1 MLSGLFFKYRLP
13 YPAVLTA
20 ALAVIVAA
28 LLACGG
34 DAEPSTPPQAPETP
48 TVAPTSR
55 PAVSAT
61 VNPGPRPTDVPSA
74 STAPSATDTPASEPT
89 TVPSAPTLA
98 PPTEEELGGGSPEL
112 FVQVFDQGREGSS
125 FRPTSEFAAAAQPLA
140 EGEKLKVGIIFVG
153 SQRDL
158 GWNQASASGA
168 DYLEQVFSDVEVL
181 RAENIPETVAVQ
193 AVAEQMIQDGAT
205 IVIPTSF
212 GYSDPI
218 KAIIDKHPE
227 VMFLHLGDLE
237 IFENYGSFFANIWQL
252 EYAAG
257 RAAGSSTTSN
267 KLGFIAAFPIP
278 SSLLNINAFHLG
290 AQSVNPDVETTVVFT
305 SDWCDPGKQVTAVK
319 TMTDVGVDALS
330 LQQDC
335 TKTVVEAA
343 ERAGAWVTGFHY
355 DASAA
360 APNYWITGA
369 TWNWGPIMAQVVHE
383 IRTGVYRSSVK
394 LAGIE
399 AGWAKLA
406 PLGGGVSDETRQM
419 VLDTVEGLRDGS
431 ISPFTGP
438 IYDQDGGVRIAEGE
452 TATDEYLQGVDWL
465 AQGIVG
471 RTN

>member
-1 MLSGLFFKYRLP
+1 MLSGLLTKLRLHTT
-13 YPAVLTA
+13 PAVLTA
-20 ALAVIVAA
+20 SLAVLVVT

-34 DAEPSTPPQAPETP
+34 ET
-48 TVAPTSR
+48 APT
-55 PAVSAT
+55 AT
-61 VNPGPRPTDVPSA
+61 
-74 STAPSATDTPASEPT
+74 
-89 TVPSAPTLA
+89 SAPLA
-98 PPTEEELGGGSPEL
+98 PPPTATAVPPGFVPDLALPSKELLGGGSPQK
-112 FVQVFDQGREGSS
+112 FIQVFDEGRANSS
-125 FRPTSEFAAAAQPLA
+125 FRPTGEFAAAAKPLA

-158 GWNQASASGA
+158 GWNQAAAAGA
-168 DYLEQVFSDVEVL
+168 DYVEQTLPDIEVI
-181 RAENIPETVAVQ
+181 RAENIPETVEVQ
-193 AVAEQMIQDGAT
+193 AVAEQMIRDGAT

-212 GYSDPI
+212 GYSDPT
-218 KAIIDKHPE
+218 KAILEKHPE
-227 VMFLHLGDLE
+227 IVFLHLGDLE
-237 IFENYGSFFANIWQL
+237 IYENYGSFFANIWQL

-257 RAAGSSTTSN
+257 RAAGKTTKSN

-278 SSLLNINAFHLG
+278 SSMLNINAFHLG

-319 TMTDVGVDALS
+319 TMTDAGVDVLS

-335 TKTVVEAA
+335 TKTVIEAA
-343 ERAGAWVTGFHY
+343 ERAGVWVTGFHY

-369 TWNWGPIMAQVVHE
+369 TWNWGPIMAQVIHE
-383 IRTGVYRSSVK
+383 IRTGVYQSSVK

-406 PLGGGVSDETRQM
+406 PFGESVPEETQKL
-419 VLDTVEGLRDGS
+419 VLDAVEGLRDGS

-438 IYDQDGGVRIAEGE
+438 IYDQDGEIRIAEGE

-465 AQGIVG
+465 VQGVVG

>member
-1 MLSGLFFKYRLP
+1 MLSGRSTRKRLP
-13 YPAVLTA
+13 IIPSVLTA
-20 ALAVIVAA
+20 ILTVLVAA
-28 LLACGG
+28 MLACGE
-34 DAEPSTPPQAPETP
+34 AEPTAPPAAEFSLP
-48 TVAPTSR
+48 TV
-55 PAVSAT
+55 
-61 VNPGPRPTDVPSA
+61 
-74 STAPSATDTPASEPT
+74 EQ
-89 TVPSAPTLA
+89 
-98 PPTEEELGGGSPEL
+98 LGGGSPDKFIE
-112 FVQVFDQGREGSS
+112 VFDQGRAASS
-125 FRPTSEFAAAAQPLA
+125 FRPTGEFALAAEPLA

-158 GWNQASASGA
+158 GWNQAAASGA
-168 DYLEQVFSDVEVL
+168 DYVEQVLPDVEIL
-181 RAENIPETVAVQ
+181 RAENVPETVEVQ
-193 AVAEQMIQDGAT
+193 AVAEQMIAQGAT

-212 GYSDPI
+212 GYSDPT
-218 KAIIDKHPE
+218 KAILEKHPE

-257 RAAGSSTTSN
+257 RAAGQTTKSN

-305 SDWCDPGKQVTAVK
+305 SDWCDPAKQVTAVS
-319 TMTDVGVDALS
+319 TMTDVGVDVLS

-335 TKTVVEAA
+335 TKTVIEAA
-343 ERAGAWVTGFHY
+343 ERAGVWVTGFHY

-369 TWNWGPIMAQVVHE
+369 TWNWGPVMAQIIHE
-383 IRTGVYRSSVK
+383 IRTGVYQSSVK

-399 AGWAKLA
+399 AGWARFA
-406 PLGGGVSDETRQM
+406 PFGSQVPGDTRQL

-431 ISPFTGP
+431 IQPFTGP
-438 IYDQDGGVRIAEGE
+438 IYDQDGTVRIAEGE
-452 TATDEYLQGVDWL
+452 VATDEYLQGVDWL
-465 AQGIVG
+465 VQGVVG

>member
-1 MLSGLFFKYRLP
+1 MAL
-13 YPAVLTA
+13 
-20 ALAVIVAA
+20 LAVSVAA

-34 DAEPSTPPQAPETP
+34 EAQPTATSAPLAPPP
-48 TVAPTSR
+48 TAT
-55 PAVSAT
+55 AVP
-61 VNPGPRPTDVPSA
+61 PGFVPDLPLPSA
-74 STAPSATDTPASEPT
+74 SA
-89 TVPSAPTLA
+89 
-98 PPTEEELGGGSPEL
+98 LGGGSPQK
-112 FVQVFDQGREGSS
+112 FIQVFDEGRTSSS
-125 FRPTSEFAAAAQPLA
+125 FRPTGEFAIAARPLA

-158 GWNQASASGA
+158 GWNQAAAAGV
-168 DYLEQVFSDVEVL
+168 DYVEQILPNVEII
-181 RAENIPETVAVQ
+181 RAENITETAEVQ
-193 AVAEQMIQDGAT
+193 AVAEQMIRDGAA

-212 GYSDPI
+212 GYSGPI
-218 KAIIDKHPE
+218 KAILDKHPE

-237 IFENYGSFFANIWQL
+237 IYENYGSFFANIWQL

-257 RAAGSSTTSN
+257 RAAGKTTTSN

-278 SSLLNINAFHLG
+278 PTLLNINAFHLG

-305 SDWCDPGKQVTAVK
+305 SDWCDPGKQVTAVS
-319 TMTDVGVDALS
+319 TMTDAGVDVLS
-330 LQQDC
+330 LHQDC

-343 ERAGAWVTGFHY
+343 ERAEVWVTGFHY

-369 TWNWGPIMAQVVHE
+369 AWNWGPIMAQVIHE
-383 IRTGVYRSSVK
+383 IRTGVYQSSVK

-406 PLGGGVSDETRQM
+406 SFGGSVPEETRTL

-431 ISPFTGP
+431 VSPFTGP
-438 IYDQDGGVRIAEGE
+438 ISGQDGEIRIAEGE
-452 TATDEYLQGVDWL
+452 TATDEYLQGIDWL
-465 AQGIVG
+465 VQGVAG

>member
-1 MLSGLFFKYRLP
+1 MIAVLSGLIDKTRIIH
-13 YPAVLTA
+13 PAVLA
-20 ALAVIVAA
+20 ALLVVLVAA
-28 LLACGG
+28 LLACE
-34 DAEPSTPPQAPETP
+34 AEEHAETP
-48 TVAPTSR
+48 V
-55 PAVSAT
+55 
-61 VNPGPRPTDVPSA
+61 PGA
-74 STAPSATDTPASEPT
+74 AATPAELPLPT
-89 TVPSAPTLA
+89 ADQ
-98 PPTEEELGGGSPEL
+98 LGGGSPDL
-112 FVQVFDQGREGSS
+112 FIQVFDEGRAGSS
-125 FRPTSEFAAAAQPLA
+125 FRPTGEFAAAAQQLA

-153 SQRDL
+153 SQQDL

-168 DYLEQVFSDVEVL
+168 DYLAQVMPDVEVL
-181 RAENIPETVAVQ
+181 RAENIPETAEVQ
-193 AVAEQMIQDGAT
+193 AVAEQMIEQGAT
-205 IVIPTSF
+205 IIIPTSF

-218 KAIIDKHPE
+218 KQIIDKHPE

-257 RAAGSSTTSN
+257 RAAGTVTESN

-290 AQSVNPDVETTVVFT
+290 AKSVNPDVETTVVFT
-305 SDWCDPGKQVTAVK
+305 SDWCDPAKQVTAVN
-319 TMTDVGVDALS
+319 TMTDAGVDVLS

-343 ERAGAWVTGFHY
+343 EREGVWVTGFHY

-360 APNYWITGA
+360 APNRWITGA
-369 TWNWGPIMAQVVHE
+369 TWNWGPIMAQVVQE

-394 LAGIE
+394 LAGID
-399 AGWAKLA
+399 AGWARLA
-406 PLGGGVSDETRQM
+406 PFGAGVDDETRQL

-431 ISPFTGP
+431 IQPFTGP
-438 IYDQDGGVRIAEGE
+438 IYDQDGEARIAEGE
-452 TATDEYLQGVDWL
+452 IATDEYLQGVDWL

>member
-1 MLSGLFFKYRLP
+1 MSALLSGLFTKKRLP
-13 YPAVLTA
+13 IPAVLTA
-20 ALAVIVAA
+20 VLAVLVAA
-28 LLACGG
+28 MLACG
-34 DAEPSTPPQAPETP
+34 EVQP
-48 TVAPTSR
+48 TA
-55 PAVSAT
+55 
-61 VNPGPRPTDVPSA
+61 
-74 STAPSATDTPASEPT
+74 TPAPQ
-89 TVPSAPTLA
+89 SAPLTA
-98 PPTEEELGGGSPEL
+98 GFASPATEQLGGGSIQEFL
-112 FVQVFDQGREGSS
+112 QVFDDGRAGSS
-125 FRPTSEFAAAAQPLA
+125 FRTTSEFAAAARPLA
-140 EGEKLKVGIIFVG
+140 EGEKLKVGVIFVG

-158 GWNQASASGA
+158 GWNQAAAAGA
-168 DYLEQVFSDVEVL
+168 DYVEQTLPNVEVL
-181 RAENIPETVAVQ
+181 RAENIPETVEVQ
-193 AVAEQMIQDGAT
+193 AVAEQMIRDGAT

-212 GYSDPI
+212 GYSDPT
-218 KAIIDKHPE
+218 KAIIERHPE

-257 RAAGSSTTSN
+257 RAAGMTTQSN

-278 SSLLNINAFHLG
+278 PSLLNINAFHLG

-305 SDWCDPGKQVTAVK
+305 SDWCDPAKQVTAVQ
-319 TMTDVGVDALS
+319 TMTDAGVDVLS

-343 ERAGAWVTGFHY
+343 ERAGVWVTGFHY

-369 TWNWGPIMAQVVHE
+369 TWNWGPIMAQIIHE
-383 IRTGVYRSSVK
+383 IRTGVYRSSVM

-406 PLGGGVSDETRQM
+406 PFGDSVPEETRQL

-431 ISPFTGP
+431 IQPFTGP
-438 IYDQDGGVRIAEGE
+438 VYDQDGEARIAEGVV
-452 TATDEYLQGVDWL
+452 ATDEYLQGVDWL
-465 AQGIVG
+465 VQGVVG

>member
-1 MLSGLFFKYRLP
+1 MLLSGLFAKIRCH

-20 ALAVIVAA
+20 ALAVMVAA
-28 LLACGG
+28 LLACG
-34 DAEPSTPPQAPETP
+34 AESPTATP
-48 TVAPTSR
+48 TIESPAPAELSL
-55 PAVSAT
+55 
-61 VNPGPRPTDVPSA
+61 PTM
-74 STAPSATDTPASEPT
+74 EQ
-89 TVPSAPTLA
+89 
-98 PPTEEELGGGSPEL
+98 LGGGSPDE
-112 FVQVFDQGREGSS
+112 FIRVFDEGRAASS
-125 FRPTSEFAAAAQPLA
+125 FRPTADFAAAAKPLA
-140 EGEKLKVGIIFVG
+140 EGERLKVGIIFVG

-158 GWNQASASGA
+158 GWNQAAAAGA
-168 DYLEQVFSDVEVL
+168 DYVEQALPDVEIV
-181 RAENIPETVAVQ
+181 RAENVPETVEVQ
-193 AVAEQMIQDGAT
+193 AVAEQMIRDGAS

-212 GYSDPI
+212 GHSGPV

-257 RAAGSSTTSN
+257 RAAGTVTKSN

-278 SSLLNINAFHLG
+278 PSLLNINAFHLG
-290 AQSVNPDVETTVVFT
+290 AQSVNPEVETTVVFT
-305 SDWCDPGKQVTAVK
+305 GDWCDPAKQVTAVN
-319 TMTDVGVDALS
+319 TMTDAGVDALS

-343 ERAGAWVTGFHY
+343 ERAGVWVTGFHH

-369 TWNWGPIMAQVVHE
+369 TWNWGPIMAQAIHE

-406 PLGGGVSDETRQM
+406 PFGGQVDGETRQL

-431 ISPFTGP
+431 IRPFTGP
-438 IYDQDGGVRIAEGE
+438 IYDQDGGIRIAEGE
-452 TATDEYLQGVDWL
+452 TATDQYLQGVDWL
-465 AQGIVG
+465 VQGVVG

>member
-1 MLSGLFFKYRLP
+1 MSAVLSGLFTKIRLP
-13 YPAVLTA
+13 ITAVLTV
-20 ALAVIVAA
+20 ALAVLVAA
-28 LLACGG
+28 MLACG
-34 DAEPSTPPQAPETP
+34 ESETP
-48 TVAPTSR
+48 TPTSAPIAPAPTATSAP
-55 PAVSAT
+55 PA
-61 VNPGPRPTDVPSA
+61 PA
-74 STAPSATDTPASEPT
+74 SLAAPSME
-89 TVPSAPTLA
+89 L
-98 PPTEEELGGGSPEL
+98 LGGGSPDE
-112 FVQVFDQGREGSS
+112 FMEVFEQGRANSS
-125 FRPTSEFAAAAQPLA
+125 FRPTGDFAAAARPLA

-158 GWNQASASGA
+158 GWNQAAASGA
-168 DYLEQVFSDVEVL
+168 DYLEQVFPDVEVL
-181 RAENIPETVAVQ
+181 RAENVPETVEVQ
-193 AVAEQMIQDGAT
+193 AVAEQMIRDGAT

-212 GYSDPI
+212 GYSDPT
-218 KAIIDKHPE
+218 KAIIEKHPE
-227 VMFLHLGDLE
+227 IMFLHLGDLE

-257 RAAGSSTTSN
+257 RAAGKVTKSN

-305 SDWCDPGKQVTAVK
+305 SDWCDPAKQVTAVN
-319 TMTDVGVDALS
+319 TMTDAGVDVLS

-343 ERAGAWVTGFHY
+343 ERAEVWVTGFHY

-369 TWNWGPIMAQVVHE
+369 TWNWGPIMAQIIHE

-406 PLGGGVSDETRQM
+406 PFGGSVDDETRQL
-419 VLDTVEGLRDGS
+419 VLDTVEGLRDRI

-438 IYDQDGGVRIAEGE
+438 IYDQDGGVRIADGE

>member
-1 MLSGLFFKYRLP
+1 MRDLLSGLFAKLRLSNL
-13 YPAVLTA
+13 AVLTA
-20 ALAVIVAA
+20 VLAVLAVLVAA
-28 LLACGG
+28 AIACGV
-34 DAEPSTPPQAPETP
+34 ETQD
-48 TVAPTSR
+48 T
-55 PAVSAT
+55 
-61 VNPGPRPTDVPSA
+61 
-74 STAPSATDTPASEPT
+74 TAPSAPDLAA
-89 TVPSAPTLA
+89 PSV
-98 PPTEEELGGGSPEL
+98 EQLGGGSPDKFIE
-112 FVQVFDQGREGSS
+112 VFEEGRAGSS
-125 FRPTSEFAAAAQPLA
+125 FRPTADFAAAAKPPG
-140 EGEKLKVGIIFVG
+140 EGEKLKLGIIFVG

-158 GWNQASASGA
+158 GWNQAASAGA
-168 DYLEQVFSDVEVL
+168 DYVEQVFPDIEVL
-181 RAENIPETVAVQ
+181 RAENIPETVEVQ
-193 AVAEQMIQDGAT
+193 AVAEQMIDQGAT

-212 GYSDPI
+212 GHSDPT
-218 KAIIDKHPE
+218 KAIIEKHPE

-257 RAAGSSTTSN
+257 RAAGKTTQSN

-278 SSLLNINAFHLG
+278 SSMLNINAFHLG

-305 SDWCDPGKQVTAVK
+305 SDWCDPAKQVTAVS
-319 TMTDVGVDALS
+319 TMTDAGVDVLS

-343 ERAGAWVTGFHY
+343 ERAGVWVTGFHY

-369 TWNWGPIMAQVVHE
+369 TWNWGPIMAQIIQE
-383 IRTGVYRSSVK
+383 IRTGVYKSSVK

-406 PLGGGVSDETRQM
+406 PFGAGVPEETRTL

-431 ISPFTGP
+431 IQPFTGP
-438 IYDQDGGVRIAEGE
+438 IYDQDGTVRIAAGE

-465 AQGIVG
+465 AQGVVG

>member
-1 MLSGLFFKYRLP
+1 MCAVLSGLFTKIRLP
-13 YPAVLTA
+13 IPAVLTV
-20 ALAVIVAA
+20 ALAVLVAA
-28 LLACGG
+28 MLACG
-34 DAEPSTPPQAPETP
+34 ESETP
-48 TVAPTSR
+48 TPTSAPPALAPT
-55 PAVSAT
+55 A
-61 VNPGPRPTDVPSA
+61 
-74 STAPSATDTPASEPT
+74 
-89 TVPSAPTLA
+89 TLA
-98 PPTEEELGGGSPEL
+98 PPAPASLAAPSMELLGGGSPDE
-112 FVQVFDQGREGSS
+112 FMEVFEQGRANSS
-125 FRPTSEFAAAAQPLA
+125 FRPTGDFAAAARPLA

-158 GWNQASASGA
+158 GWNQAAASGA
-168 DYLEQVFSDVEVL
+168 DYLEQVFPDVEVL
-181 RAENIPETVAVQ
+181 RAENVPETVEVQ
-193 AVAEQMIQDGAT
+193 AVAEQMIRDGAT

-212 GYSDPI
+212 GYSDPT
-218 KAIIDKHPE
+218 KAIIEKHPE
-227 VMFLHLGDLE
+227 IMFLHLGDLE

-257 RAAGSSTTSN
+257 RAAGKVTKSN

-290 AQSVNPDVETTVVFT
+290 AQSINPNVETTVVFT
-305 SDWCDPGKQVTAVK
+305 SDWCDPAKQVTAVN
-319 TMTDVGVDALS
+319 TMTDAGVDVLS

-343 ERAGAWVTGFHY
+343 ERAEVWVTGFHY

-369 TWNWGPIMAQVVHE
+369 TWNWGPIMAQIIHE

-406 PLGGGVSDETRQM
+406 PFGGSVDDETRQL

-438 IYDQDGGVRIAEGE
+438 IYDQDGGVRIADGE

>member
-1 MLSGLFFKYRLP
+1 MLSGQFAKFRFP
-13 YPAVLTA
+13 SIPAVLTA
-20 ALAVIVAA
+20 SLAVLFAA
-28 LLACGG
+28 MLACGE
-34 DAEPSTPPQAPETP
+34 AQP
-48 TVAPTSR
+48 T
-55 PAVSAT
+55 AT
-61 VNPGPRPTDVPSA
+61 
-74 STAPSATDTPASEPT
+74 
-89 TVPSAPTLA
+89 SAPLA
-98 PPTEEELGGGSPEL
+98 PPPTATAVPPGYVPELALPSMEQLGGGSAQK
-112 FVQVFDQGREGSS
+112 FIDVFDDGRANSA
-125 FRPTSEFAAAAQPLA
+125 FRPTGEFAAAAKPLA

-158 GWNQASASGA
+158 GWNQAAAAGA
-168 DYLEQVFSDVEVL
+168 DYVEQTLPNIEIL
-181 RAENIPETVAVQ
+181 RAEGIPETAEVQ
-193 AVAEQMIQDGAT
+193 RVAEQMIRDGAT

-212 GYSDPI
+212 GYSDPT
-218 KAIIDKHPE
+218 KAILDKHPE
-227 VMFLHLGDLE
+227 IVFLHLGDLE
-237 IFENYGSFFANIWQL
+237 IYENYGSFFANIWQL

-257 RAAGSSTTSN
+257 RAAGKTTKSN

-278 SSLLNINAFHLG
+278 SSMLNINAFHLG

-305 SDWCDPGKQVTAVK
+305 GDWCDPGKQVTAVK
-319 TMTDVGVDALS
+319 TMTDAGVDVLS

-343 ERAGAWVTGFHY
+343 ERAEVWVTGFHY

-369 TWNWGPIMAQVVHE
+369 TWNWGPIMAQIIHE
-383 IRTGVYRSSVK
+383 IRTGVYQSSVK

-406 PLGGGVSDETRQM
+406 SFGSGVPDETKQL

-431 ISPFTGP
+431 VSPFTGP
-438 IYDQDGGVRIAEGE
+438 IYDQDGEIRIAESE
-452 TATDEYLQGVDWL
+452 TATNEYLQGVDWL

>member
-1 MLSGLFFKYRLP
+1 MLSGLFTKIRLP
-13 YPAVLTA
+13 IPAVLTV
-20 ALAVIVAA
+20 ALAVLVVAM
-28 LLACGG
+28 LACGESE
-34 DAEPSTPPQAPETP
+34 DP
-48 TVAPTSR
+48 T
-55 PAVSAT
+55 
-61 VNPGPRPTDVPSA
+61 
-74 STAPSATDTPASEPT
+74 
-89 TVPSAPTLA
+89 PTLA
-98 PPTEEELGGGSPEL
+98 PPALAPTATLAPPAPASLAAPSMELLGGGSPDE
-112 FVQVFDQGREGSS
+112 FMEVFEQGRANSS
-125 FRPTSEFAAAAQPLA
+125 FRPTGDFAAAARPLA

-158 GWNQASASGA
+158 GWNQAAASGA
-168 DYLEQVFSDVEVL
+168 DYLEQVFPDVEVL
-181 RAENIPETVAVQ
+181 RAENVPETVEVQ
-193 AVAEQMIQDGAT
+193 AVAEQMIRDGAT

-212 GYSDPI
+212 GYSDPT
-218 KAIIDKHPE
+218 KAIIEKHPE
-227 VMFLHLGDLE
+227 IMFLHLGDLE

-257 RAAGSSTTSN
+257 RAAGKVTKSN

-305 SDWCDPGKQVTAVK
+305 SDWCDPAKQVTAVN
-319 TMTDVGVDALS
+319 TMTDAGVDVLS

-343 ERAGAWVTGFHY
+343 ERAEVWVTGFHY

-369 TWNWGPIMAQVVHE
+369 TWNWGPIMAQIIHE

-399 AGWAKLA
+399 AGWARLA
-406 PLGGGVSDETRQM
+406 PFGGSVDDETRQL

-438 IYDQDGGVRIAEGE
+438 IYDQDGGVRIADGE

>member
-1 MLSGLFFKYRLP
+1 MLSGLLTKLWLHTT
-13 YPAVLTA
+13 PAVLTA
-20 ALAVIVAA
+20 SLAVLVVT

-34 DAEPSTPPQAPETP
+34 ET
-48 TVAPTSR
+48 APT
-55 PAVSAT
+55 AT
-61 VNPGPRPTDVPSA
+61 
-74 STAPSATDTPASEPT
+74 
-89 TVPSAPTLA
+89 SAPLA
-98 PPTEEELGGGSPEL
+98 PPPTATAVPPGFVPDLALPSKELLGGGSPQK
-112 FVQVFDQGREGSS
+112 FIQVFDEGRANSS
-125 FRPTSEFAAAAQPLA
+125 FRPTGEFAAAAKPLA

-158 GWNQASASGA
+158 GWNQAAAAGA
-168 DYLEQVFSDVEVL
+168 DYVEQTLPDIEVI
-181 RAENIPETVAVQ
+181 RAENIPETVEVQ
-193 AVAEQMIQDGAT
+193 AVAEQMIRDGAT

-212 GYSDPI
+212 GYSDPT
-218 KAIIDKHPE
+218 KAILEKHPE
-227 VMFLHLGDLE
+227 IVFLHLGDLE
-237 IFENYGSFFANIWQL
+237 IYENYGSFFANIWQL

-257 RAAGSSTTSN
+257 RAAGKTTKSN

-278 SSLLNINAFHLG
+278 SSMLNINAFHLG

-319 TMTDVGVDALS
+319 TMTDAGVDVLS

-335 TKTVVEAA
+335 TKTVIEAA
-343 ERAGAWVTGFHY
+343 ERAGVWVTGFHY

-369 TWNWGPIMAQVVHE
+369 TWNWGPIMAQVIHE
-383 IRTGVYRSSVK
+383 IRTGVYQSSVK

-406 PLGGGVSDETRQM
+406 PFGESVPEETQKL
-419 VLDTVEGLRDGS
+419 VLDSVEGLRDGS

-438 IYDQDGGVRIAEGE
+438 IYDQDGEIRIAEGE

-465 AQGIVG
+465 VQGVVG

>member
-1 MLSGLFFKYRLP
+1 MLSGLFTKLTIP
-13 YPAVLTA
+13 IPAVLAA
-20 ALAVIVAA
+20 ALTVLVAA
-28 LLACGG
+28 MMACGG
-34 DAEPSTPPQAPETP
+34 EA
-48 TVAPTSR
+48 APT
-55 PAVSAT
+55 AT
-61 VNPGPRPTDVPSA
+61 
-74 STAPSATDTPASEPT
+74 
-89 TVPSAPTLA
+89 SAPLVP
-98 PPTEEELGGGSPEL
+98 PPTATAVPPGFIPELALPSKDLLGGGSPQK
-112 FVQVFDQGREGSS
+112 FIQVFDEGRASSS
-125 FRPTSEFAAAAQPLA
+125 FRPTGEFAAAAKPLS

-158 GWNQASASGA
+158 GWNQAAAAGA
-168 DYLEQVFSDVEVL
+168 NYVEQTLPDVEVI
-181 RAENIPETVAVQ
+181 RAENIPETAEVQ
-193 AVAEQMIQDGAT
+193 AVAEQMIRDGAT

-212 GYSDPI
+212 GYSDPT
-218 KAIIDKHPE
+218 KAILEKHPE
-227 VMFLHLGDLE
+227 TVFLHLGDLE
-237 IFENYGSFFANIWQL
+237 IYENYGSFFANIWQP

-257 RAAGSSTTSN
+257 RAAGKTTKSN

-278 SSLLNINAFHLG
+278 SSMLNINAFHLG

-319 TMTDVGVDALS
+319 TMTDAGVDVLS

-335 TKTVVEAA
+335 TKTVIEAA
-343 ERAGAWVTGFHY
+343 ERAEVWVTGFHY

-369 TWNWGPIMAQVVHE
+369 TWNWGPIMAQVIHE
-383 IRTGVYRSSVK
+383 IRTGVYQSSVK

-406 PLGGGVSDETRQM
+406 PFGDSVPEETQKL
-419 VLDTVEGLRDGS
+419 VLDAVEGLRDGS

-438 IYDQDGGVRIAEGE
+438 IYDQDGEIRIAEGE

-465 AQGIVG
+465 VQGVVG

>member
-1 MLSGLFFKYRLP
+1 MLSGLFTKIRLP
-13 YPAVLTA
+13 IPAVLTV
-20 ALAVIVAA
+20 ALAVLVAA
-28 LLACGG
+28 MLACG
-34 DAEPSTPPQAPETP
+34 DSETP
-48 TVAPTSR
+48 TPTSAPPALAPT
-55 PAVSAT
+55 A
-61 VNPGPRPTDVPSA
+61 
-74 STAPSATDTPASEPT
+74 
-89 TVPSAPTLA
+89 TLA
-98 PPTEEELGGGSPEL
+98 PPAPASLAAPSMELLGGGSPDE
-112 FVQVFDQGREGSS
+112 FMEVFEQGRANST
-125 FRPTSEFAAAAQPLA
+125 FRPTGDFAAAARPLA

-158 GWNQASASGA
+158 GWNQAAASGA
-168 DYLEQVFSDVEVL
+168 DYLEQVFPDVEVL
-181 RAENIPETVAVQ
+181 RAENVPETVEVQ
-193 AVAEQMIQDGAT
+193 AVAKQMIRDGAT

-212 GYSDPI
+212 GYSDPT
-218 KAIIDKHPE
+218 KAIIEKHPE
-227 VMFLHLGDLE
+227 IMFLHLGDLE

-257 RAAGSSTTSN
+257 RAAGKVTKSN

-290 AQSVNPDVETTVVFT
+290 AQSINPNVETTVVFT
-305 SDWCDPGKQVTAVK
+305 SDWCDPAKQVTAVN
-319 TMTDVGVDALS
+319 TMTDAGVDVLS

-343 ERAGAWVTGFHY
+343 ERAEVWVTGFHY

-369 TWNWGPIMAQVVHE
+369 TWNWGPIMAQIIHE

-406 PLGGGVSDETRQM
+406 PFGGSVDDETRQL

-438 IYDQDGGVRIAEGE
+438 IYDQDGGVRIADGE

>member
-1 MLSGLFFKYRLP
+1 MLSGLFTKPRLP
-13 YPAVLTA
+13 ILAVLTA
-20 ALAVIVAA
+20 ALAVVVAA
-28 LLACGG
+28 MLACGG
-34 DAEPSTPPQAPETP
+34 EAEPTFTPVPESPPPTATQAP
-48 TVAPTSR
+48 
-55 PAVSAT
+55 
-61 VNPGPRPTDVPSA
+61 
-74 STAPSATDTPASEPT
+74 APSELAL
-89 TVPSAPTLA
+89 PSM
-98 PPTEEELGGGSPEL
+98 EQLGGGSPEK
-112 FVQVFDQGREGSS
+112 FIEVFDQGRAGSS
-125 FRPTSEFAAAAQPLA
+125 FRPTGDFAAAARPLA
-140 EGEKLKVGIIFVG
+140 EGEKLKVGVIFVG

-158 GWNQASASGA
+158 GWNQAAAAGA
-168 DYLEQVFSDVEVL
+168 DYLEQVFDDIEVL
-181 RAENIPETVAVQ
+181 RAENIPETVEVQ
-193 AVAEQMIQDGAT
+193 AVAEQMIEQGAT

-212 GYSDPI
+212 GHSDPT
-218 KAIIDKHPE
+218 KAILEKHPE

-257 RAAGSSTTSN
+257 RAAGETTQSN

-278 SSLLNINAFHLG
+278 SSMLNINAFHLG

-305 SDWCDPGKQVTAVK
+305 SDWCDPAKQVIAVT
-319 TMTDVGVDALS
+319 TMADAGVDVLS

-343 ERAGAWVTGFHY
+343 EREGVWVTGFHY

-369 TWNWGPIMAQVVHE
+369 TWNWGPIMAQIVHE
-383 IRTGVYRSSVK
+383 IRTGVYQSSVK
-394 LAGIE
+394 LAGID

-406 PLGGGVSDETRQM
+406 SFGSAVPEETRQL

-438 IYDQDGGVRIAEGE
+438 VYDQDGGVRIAEGE

>member
-1 MLSGLFFKYRLP
+1 MLSGLFTKIRLP
-13 YPAVLTA
+13 IPAVLTV
-20 ALAVIVAA
+20 ALAVLVAA
-28 LLACGG
+28 MLACG
-34 DAEPSTPPQAPETP
+34 ESETP
-48 TVAPTSR
+48 TPTSAPPALAPT
-55 PAVSAT
+55 A
-61 VNPGPRPTDVPSA
+61 
-74 STAPSATDTPASEPT
+74 
-89 TVPSAPTLA
+89 TLA
-98 PPTEEELGGGSPEL
+98 PPAPASLAAPSMELLGGGSPDE
-112 FVQVFDQGREGSS
+112 FMEVFEQGRANSS
-125 FRPTSEFAAAAQPLA
+125 FRPTGDFAAAARPLA

-158 GWNQASASGA
+158 GWNQAAASGA
-168 DYLEQVFSDVEVL
+168 DYLEQVFPDVEVL
-181 RAENIPETVAVQ
+181 RAENVPETVEVQ
-193 AVAEQMIQDGAT
+193 AVAEQMIRDGVT

-212 GYSDPI
+212 GYSDPT
-218 KAIIDKHPE
+218 KAIIEKHPE
-227 VMFLHLGDLE
+227 IMFLHLGDLE

-257 RAAGSSTTSN
+257 RAAGKVTKSN

-305 SDWCDPGKQVTAVK
+305 SDWCDPAKQVTAVN
-319 TMTDVGVDALS
+319 TMTDAGVDVLS

-343 ERAGAWVTGFHY
+343 ERAEVWVTGFHY

-369 TWNWGPIMAQVVHE
+369 TWNWGPIMAQIIHE

-406 PLGGGVSDETRQM
+406 PFGGSVDDETRQL

-438 IYDQDGGVRIAEGE
+438 IYDQDGGVRIADGE

>member
-1 MLSGLFFKYRLP
+1 MRDLLSGLITKFRLP
-13 YPAVLTA
+13 YVAVLTA
-20 ALAVIVAA
+20 VLAVLVAA

-34 DAEPSTPPQAPETP
+34 DGD
-48 TVAPTSR
+48 APTSTPV
-55 PAVSAT
+55 PAAPTAAPAQPAT
-61 VNPGPRPTDVPSA
+61 AAPQPTDVPA
-74 STAPSATDTPASEPT
+74 M
-89 TVPSAPTLA
+89 PTLDL
-98 PPTEEELGGGSPEL
+98 PTMEQLGGGSPQRFME
-112 FVQVFDQGREGSS
+112 VFDEGREGSDW
-125 FRPTSEFAAAAQPLA
+125 RPTSEFAAAAKPLA

-153 SQRDL
+153 SQQDL
-158 GWNQASASGA
+158 GWNQAAASGA
-168 DYLEQVFSDVEVL
+168 DYLEQVFPDVEVL
-181 RAENIPETVAVQ
+181 RAEEVPETAEVQ
-193 AVAEQMIQDGAT
+193 AVAEQMIQQGAT

-218 KAIIDKHPE
+218 KTIIDKHPE
-227 VMFLHLGDLE
+227 VMFLHLGDLQV
-237 IFENYGSFFANIWQL
+237 FENYGSFFANIWQL

-257 RAAGSSTTSN
+257 RAAGTATESN

-278 SSLLNINAFHLG
+278 SSMLNINAFHLG

-319 TMTDVGVDALS
+319 TMTDAGVDVLS

-343 ERAGAWVTGFHY
+343 ERAGVWVTGFHY

-360 APNYWITGA
+360 APNHWITGA

-406 PLGGGVSDETRQM
+406 PFGSAVPDETREL
-419 VLDTVEGLRDGS
+419 VLDAVEGLRDGS

-438 IYDQDGGVRIAEGE
+438 IYDQDGEVRIADGE
-452 TATDEYLQGVDWL
+452 TATNAYLQGVDWL

>member
-1 MLSGLFFKYRLP
+1 MRDLLSGLFAKLRLSNL
-13 YPAVLTA
+13 AVLTA
-20 ALAVIVAA
+20 VLAVLVAA
-28 LLACGG
+28 AIACG
-34 DAEPSTPPQAPETP
+34 AETQDT
-48 TVAPTSR
+48 
-55 PAVSAT
+55 
-61 VNPGPRPTDVPSA
+61 
-74 STAPSATDTPASEPT
+74 TAPSAPDLAA
-89 TVPSAPTLA
+89 PSV
-98 PPTEEELGGGSPEL
+98 EQLGGGSPDKFIE
-112 FVQVFDQGREGSS
+112 VFEEGRAGSS
-125 FRPTSEFAAAAQPLA
+125 FRPTADFAAAAQPPG
-140 EGEKLKVGIIFVG
+140 EGEKLKLGIIFVG

-158 GWNQASASGA
+158 GWNQAASAGA
-168 DYLEQVFSDVEVL
+168 DYVEQVFPDIEVL
-181 RAENIPETVAVQ
+181 RAENIPETVEVQ
-193 AVAEQMIQDGAT
+193 AVAEQMIDQGAT

-212 GYSDPI
+212 GHSDPT
-218 KAIIDKHPE
+218 KAIIEKHPE

-257 RAAGSSTTSN
+257 RAAGKTTQSN

-278 SSLLNINAFHLG
+278 SSMLNINAFHLG
-290 AQSVNPDVETTVVFT
+290 AKSVNPDVETTVVFT
-305 SDWCDPGKQVTAVK
+305 SDWCDPAKQVTAVS
-319 TMTDVGVDALS
+319 TMTDAGVDVLS

-343 ERAGAWVTGFHY
+343 ERAGVWVTGFHY

-369 TWNWGPIMAQVVHE
+369 TWNWGPIMAQIIQE
-383 IRTGVYRSSVK
+383 IRTGVYKSSVK

-406 PLGGGVSDETRQM
+406 PFGAGVPEETKTL

-431 ISPFTGP
+431 IQPFTGP
-438 IYDQDGGVRIAEGE
+438 IYDQDGTVRIPAGE

-465 AQGIVG
+465 AQGVVG

>member
-1 MLSGLFFKYRLP
+1 MLSGLFAKLRLSNL
-13 YPAVLTA
+13 AVLTA
-20 ALAVIVAA
+20 VLAVLVAA
-28 LLACGG
+28 AIACG
-34 DAEPSTPPQAPETP
+34 AETQDT
-48 TVAPTSR
+48 
-55 PAVSAT
+55 
-61 VNPGPRPTDVPSA
+61 
-74 STAPSATDTPASEPT
+74 TAPSAPDLAA
-89 TVPSAPTLA
+89 PSV
-98 PPTEEELGGGSPEL
+98 EQLGGGSPDKFIE
-112 FVQVFDQGREGSS
+112 VFEEGRAGSS
-125 FRPTSEFAAAAQPLA
+125 FRPTADFAAAAKPPG
-140 EGEKLKVGIIFVG
+140 EGEKLKLGIIFVG

-158 GWNQASASGA
+158 GWNQAASAGA
-168 DYLEQVFSDVEVL
+168 DYVEQVFPDIEVL
-181 RAENIPETVAVQ
+181 RAENIPETVEVQ
-193 AVAEQMIQDGAT
+193 AVAEQMIDQGAT

-212 GYSDPI
+212 GHSDPT
-218 KAIIDKHPE
+218 KAIIEKHPE

-257 RAAGSSTTSN
+257 RAAGKTTQSN

-278 SSLLNINAFHLG
+278 SSMLNINAFHLG

-305 SDWCDPGKQVTAVK
+305 SDWCDPAKQVTAVS
-319 TMTDVGVDALS
+319 TMTDAGVDVLS

-343 ERAGAWVTGFHY
+343 ERAGVWVTGFHY

-369 TWNWGPIMAQVVHE
+369 TWNWGPIMAQIIQE
-383 IRTGVYRSSVK
+383 IRTGVYKSSVK

-406 PLGGGVSDETRQM
+406 PFGAGVPEETRTL

-431 ISPFTGP
+431 IQPFTGP
-438 IYDQDGGVRIAEGE
+438 IYDQDGTVRIAAGE

-465 AQGIVG
+465 AQGVVG

>member
-1 MLSGLFFKYRLP
+1 MLSGLFTKIRLP
-13 YPAVLTA
+13 VPAVLTV
-20 ALAVIVAA
+20 ALAVLVAA
-28 LLACGG
+28 MLACG
-34 DAEPSTPPQAPETP
+34 ESETP
-48 TVAPTSR
+48 TPTSAPPALAPT
-55 PAVSAT
+55 A
-61 VNPGPRPTDVPSA
+61 
-74 STAPSATDTPASEPT
+74 
-89 TVPSAPTLA
+89 TLA
-98 PPTEEELGGGSPEL
+98 PPAPASLAAPSMELLGGGSPDKFME
-112 FVQVFDQGREGSS
+112 VFEQGRANST
-125 FRPTSEFAAAAQPLA
+125 FRPTGDFAAAARPLA

-158 GWNQASASGA
+158 GWNQAAASGA
-168 DYLEQVFSDVEVL
+168 DYLEQVFPDVEVL
-181 RAENIPETVAVQ
+181 RAENVPETVEVQ
-193 AVAEQMIQDGAT
+193 AVAEQMIRDGAT

-212 GYSDPI
+212 GYSDPT
-218 KAIIDKHPE
+218 KAIIEKHPDI
-227 VMFLHLGDLE
+227 MFLHLGDLE

-257 RAAGSSTTSN
+257 RAAGKVTKSN

-290 AQSVNPDVETTVVFT
+290 AQSINPNVETTVVFT
-305 SDWCDPGKQVTAVK
+305 SDWCDPAKQVTAVN
-319 TMTDVGVDALS
+319 TMTDAGVDVLS

-343 ERAGAWVTGFHY
+343 ERAEVWVTGFHY

-369 TWNWGPIMAQVVHE
+369 TWNWGPIMAQIIHE
-383 IRTGVYRSSVK
+383 IRIGVYRSSVK

-406 PLGGGVSDETRQM
+406 PFGGSVDDETRQL

-438 IYDQDGGVRIAEGE
+438 IYDQDGGVRIADGE

>member
-1 MLSGLFFKYRLP
+1 MRALLSGLFSKFPILRT
-13 YPAVLTA
+13 AVLTA
-20 ALAVIVAA
+20 AFAVLVAT
-28 LLACGG
+28 LLACGETHTPT
-34 DAEPSTPPQAPETP
+34 AEP
-48 TVAPTSR
+48 
-55 PAVSAT
+55 
-61 VNPGPRPTDVPSA
+61 
-74 STAPSATDTPASEPT
+74 
-89 TVPSAPTLA
+89 A
-98 PPTEEELGGGSPEL
+98 PPTSVPDPTEAPPAAPLLALPSAEQLGGGSPDQFL
-112 FVQVFDQGREGSS
+112 QVFDDGRADSQ

-140 EGEKLKVGIIFVG
+140 AGEKLKVGIIFVG
-153 SQRDL
+153 SQQDL
-158 GWNQASASGA
+158 GWNQAAASGA
-168 DYLEQVFSDVEVL
+168 DYLEQVFDDVEVL
-181 RAENIPETVAVQ
+181 RAENIPETVEVQ
-193 AVAEQMIQDGAT
+193 AVAEQMIEQGAT

-218 KAIIDKHPE
+218 KAIIGKHPE

-257 RAAGSSTTSN
+257 RAAGTATKSN

-278 SSLLNINAFHLG
+278 SSLLNINAWHLG

-319 TMTDVGVDALS
+319 TMTDAGVDVLS

-343 ERAGAWVTGFHY
+343 EREGVWVTGFHY

-383 IRTGVYRSSVK
+383 IRTGVYQSSVK

-399 AGWAKLA
+399 AGWARLA
-406 PLGGGVSDETRQM
+406 PFGSSVEGETRQQ

-431 ISPFTGP
+431 IQPFTGP

>member
-1 MLSGLFFKYRLP
+1 MLSGLFTRKRLP
-13 YPAVLTA
+13 IIPAVLTA
-20 ALAVIVAA
+20 ALAVLVAA
-28 LLACGG
+28 MLACGE
-34 DAEPSTPPQAPETP
+34 AEPTPAPESPLLP
-48 TVAPTSR
+48 T
-55 PAVSAT
+55 
-61 VNPGPRPTDVPSA
+61 GF
-74 STAPSATDTPASEPT
+74 
-89 TVPSAPTLA
+89 A
-98 PPTEEELGGGSPEL
+98 PPTTEQLGGGSLEK
-112 FVQVFDQGREGSS
+112 FMQVFDRGRADSP
-125 FRPTSEFAAAAQPLA
+125 FRSTSEFAAAARPLP

-158 GWNQASASGA
+158 GWNQAAAAGA
-168 DYLEQVFSDVEVL
+168 DYVEQVFDDVEVL
-181 RAENIPETVAVQ
+181 RAENISETVEVQ
-193 AVAEQMIQDGAT
+193 AVAEQMIGQGAT

-212 GYSDPI
+212 GYSDPT
-218 KAIIDKHPE
+218 KAILEKHPE

-257 RAAGSSTTSN
+257 RAAGQTTKSN

-305 SDWCDPGKQVTAVK
+305 SDWCDPAKQVTAVS
-319 TMTDVGVDALS
+319 TMTDAGVDVLS

-335 TKTVVEAA
+335 TKTVIEAA
-343 ERAGAWVTGFHY
+343 ERAGVWVTGFHY

-369 TWNWGPIMAQVVHE
+369 TWNWGPVMAQIIHE

-399 AGWAKLA
+399 AGWARLA
-406 PLGGGVSDETRQM
+406 PFGSQVPDETRQL

-431 ISPFTGP
+431 IQPFTGP
-438 IYDQDGGVRIAEGE
+438 IYDQDGTVRVAEGE
-452 TATDEYLQGVDWL
+452 VATDEYLQGVDWL
-465 AQGIVG
+465 VQGVVG

>member
-1 MLSGLFFKYRLP
+1 MLSGLFTKLTVP
-13 YPAVLTA
+13 IPAVLA
-20 ALAVIVAA
+20 AVLAAFLA
-28 LLACGG
+28 LIIACGG
-34 DAEPSTPPQAPETP
+34 EDDTMSTSAPLPPETAVTSGLLPELALP
-48 TVAPTSR
+48 TI
-55 PAVSAT
+55 
-61 VNPGPRPTDVPSA
+61 
-74 STAPSATDTPASEPT
+74 EQ
-89 TVPSAPTLA
+89 
-98 PPTEEELGGGSPEL
+98 LGGGSPQK
-112 FVQVFDQGREGSS
+112 FMQVFEEGRAGSS
-125 FRPTSEFAAAAQPLA
+125 FRPTSEFAAAAKPL
-140 EGEKLKVGIIFVG
+140 GNGKKLKIGIIFVG

-168 DYLEQVFSDVEVL
+168 DYVEQTFPDVEVI
-181 RAENIPETVAVQ
+181 RAENIPETVEVQ
-193 AVAEQMIQDGAT
+193 SVAEQMIRDGAT
-205 IVIPTSF
+205 IIIPTSF
-212 GYSDPI
+212 GYSGPI
-218 KAIIDKHPE
+218 KSIIDKHPE

-257 RAAGSSTTSN
+257 RAAGKTTKSN
-267 KLGFIAAFPIP
+267 ELSFIAAFPIP

-305 SDWCDPGKQVTAVK
+305 GDWCDPAKQVAAVNI
-319 TMTDVGVDALS
+319 MADAGVDVIS

-335 TKTVVEAA
+335 TKTVIEAA
-343 ERAGAWVTGFHY
+343 ERAGVWVTGIHY

-383 IRTGVYRSSVK
+383 IRTGIYQSSAK

-406 PLGGGVSDETRQM
+406 SFGGAVTEETQTL
-419 VLDTVEGLRDGS
+419 VLETVEGLREGS

-438 IYDQDGGVRIAEGE
+438 IYDQDGEMRIAEGE

-465 AQGIVG
+465 VQGIVG
-471 RTN
+471 RTS